1 MKPDSSKSEDS
12 RKSRLKSIRQSDELL
27 RSRNSSF
34 SPSRVN
40 KKIPDKNSKSK
51 LESQIVLNKN
61 ILNETSFSKN
71 KESPN
76 DSDSSDES
84 ILHVETNNMLTD
96 NASNKIKEKDNK
108 VWQLFEKIENN
119 LYKCRECE
127 KVLNL
132 DN

>member
-51 LESQIVLNKN
+51 LDSQIVLNKN

-71 KESPN
+71 K
-76 DSDSSDES
+76 
-84 ILHVETNNMLTD
+84 L
-96 NASNKIKEKDNK
+96 
-108 VWQLFEKIENN
+108 
-119 LYKCRECE
+119 LYQFLLRIGKF
-127 KVLNL
+127 K
-132 DN
+132 